1 MREDWPPPPAVPLEE
16 DLCEEEQ
23 RRKQELEDEVRRV
36 LHILHLTQVLLK
48 LLYLQ
53 QGDYNQC
60 TDNLAFSHSR
70 GQRKIKMQ

>member
-1 MREDWPPPPAVPLEE
+1 MREDWPPPPAIALEE

-36 LHILHLTQVLLK
+36 LHILHLIPVLTK

-53 QGDYNQC
+53 QVGHD
-60 TDNLAFSHSR
+60 HP
-70 GQRKIKMQ
+70 

>member
-1 MREDWPPPPAVPLEE
+1 MREDWPPPPVVPLEE

-36 LHILHLTQVLLK
+36 LHILHPTQVFLK

-70 GQRKIKMQ
+70 GQQ

>member
-36 LHILHLTQVLLK
+36 LHILYPTQVLLK
-48 LLYLQ
+48 LLYLHLKSF
-53 QGDYNQC
+53 YNQATLKHENC
-60 TDNLAFSHSR
+60 FT
-70 GQRKIKMQ
+70 G